1 MVYIGKQQYF
11 QQVLGSWRSYPY
23 LLIGIGMAGEAK
35 ISISK
40 STMTTDRARPT
51 KHRSHFCQSTHY
63 LSIQTSAEDNRPW
76 YRKLISPIV
85 SFGVEIVAS
94 IHPSCFYQRSKS
106 NIANLLCTYT
116 SIFEKQKVTHHHCN
130 HSSLNDNYCN
140 PHVGLYYRDEVC
152 TFHMSILP
160 LVDMQSTT
168 YHIYHVSKLI
178 FLYLRYNSER
188 QLI

>member
-1 MVYIGKQQYF
+1 MVYIGKVAVIF
-11 QQVLGSWRSYPY
+11 SRLGSWRSYPY

-35 ISISK
+35 ISK

-63 LSIQTSAEDNRPW
+63 LSIQPSAEDNRPW

-85 SFGVEIVAS
+85 SFGVEIVAF
-94 IHPSCFYQRSKS
+94 ILPSCFYQRSKS

-160 LVDMQSTT
+160 LVDMQRVLHT
-168 YHIYHVSKLI
+168 I
-178 FLYLRYNSER
+178 F
-188 QLI
+188 IM